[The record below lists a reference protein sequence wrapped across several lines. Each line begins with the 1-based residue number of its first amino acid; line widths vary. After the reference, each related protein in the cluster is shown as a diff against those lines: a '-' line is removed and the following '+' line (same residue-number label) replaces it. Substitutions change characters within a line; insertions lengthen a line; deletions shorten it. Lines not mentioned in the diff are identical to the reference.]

1 MFMAIDSNMY
11 RYKWWVLLGID
22 GRSPV
27 LHLLGFRTCTHFL
40 KGFKTT
46 GCPSDQYQYVGAIQE
61 VSRWLGINTV
71 VQNSCSG
78 QFTTWNS
85 SHEWH
90 IPVQPHDRLHCFFDI
105 TYIFLNEQWYLTS
118 KRVMKLAVNYTRVN
132 VFSIYL
138 LLFVYRCVLF
148 FKTSPIFWEG
158 FS

>member
-1 MFMAIDSNMY
+1 MGFTGY
-11 RYKWWVLLGID
+11 RRSISSTSLGRFSD
-22 GRSPV
+22 LYS
-27 LHLLGFRTCTHFL
+27 LL

-46 GCPSDQYQYVGAIQE
+46 GCPSDQYRYVGAIQE

-90 IPVQPHDRLHCFFDI
+90 IPVQPHDRLRCFFDI

-118 KRVMKLAVNYTRVN
+118 KKVMKLAVNYTRVN